1 MFTDMFLYGLIVPV
15 LPFMLE
21 ERVHTPKSQIQSYV
35 STLLAVYAAAS
46 MVASPVSG
54 ILADKLSSSRQLP
67 FLLGLII
74 LALATV
80 LLAVGQSIVVLTIAR
95 LLQGA
100 SSGVVW
106 TVGLALLVET
116 VGPENLGKAI
126 GSIFS
131 VLSVATLLA
140 PVLGGIL
147 YAKTGYGGVFGL
159 GVAFL
164 ALDFLMRLLVIEKK
178 VAAKYSPP
186 TSPSCASTTSTTSSS
201 DPEVAP
207 LTESTPLLANPCPFS
222 QSPYHLQPP
231 KTALTRTLPILLCL
245 RNPSLLTA
253 LFLGLIQALLLG
265 AFDATVPLVAS
276 TRYNFDS
283 LSAGL
288 LFLPLGASDLL
299 LGPLFGWAVD
309 RYGTKPLAVLGY
321 TYLVPALTLL
331 RLPRP
336 HPAPGQTP
344 QQVALFAALLAL
356 SGAGLAVISAP
367 ALVEAGAVVER
378 FWKVNPAL
386 FGDRGP
392 YAQLYGFNSMVWSGG
407 LTLGPLVAGGLRERI
422 GYGNMCAVLAGVCAV
437 TAGLAV
443 GFVEG
448 TPREWWRRWRERRE
462 IERRVVE

>member
-1 MFTDMFLYGLIVPV
+1 MDPYACHPLFISTNSTDRRP
-15 LPFMLE
+15 
-21 ERVHTPKSQIQSYV
+21 IQ
-35 STLLAVYAAAS
+35 
-46 MVASPVSG
+46 
-54 ILADKLSSSRQLP
+54 
-67 FLLGLII
+67 
-74 LALATV
+74 
-80 LLAVGQSIVVLTIAR
+80 
-95 LLQGA
+95 
-100 SSGVVW
+100 
-106 TVGLALLVET
+106 
-116 VGPENLGKAI
+116 
-126 GSIFS
+126 IFS
-131 VLSVATLLA
+131 ILSVATLFA

-147 YAKTGYGGVFGL
+147 YARTGYGGVFGL

-178 VAAKYSPP
+178 VAAKYSHP
-186 TSPSCASTTSTTSSS
+186 TSPSCPFTTSTTSS
-201 DPEVAP
+201 DPEAAP
-207 LTESTPLLANPCPFS
+207 LTESTPLLANSCPSS
-222 QSPYHLQPP
+222 QSLYDLPPP
-231 KTALTRTLPILLCL
+231 KTALTRVLPILLCL

-253 LFLGLIQALLLG
+253 FFLGLIQALLLG

-356 SGAGLAVISAP
+356 SGVGLAVINAP

-378 FWKVNPAL
+378 FWKANPAL

-407 LTLGPLVAGGLRERI
+407 LTLGPLVAGSLRERI
-422 GYGNMCAVLAGVCAV
+422 GYGDMCAVLAGVCAV

-448 TPREWWRRWRERRE
+448 TPREWWRGWTERRE
-462 IERRVVE
+462 IERREVE

>member
-1 MFTDMFLYGLIVPV
+1 MDPYAYHPLF
-15 LPFMLE
+15 
-21 ERVHTPKSQIQSYV
+21 V
-35 STLLAVYAAAS
+35 STN
-46 MVASPVSG
+46 PTDRRP
-54 ILADKLSSSRQLP
+54 IQ
-67 FLLGLII
+67 
-74 LALATV
+74 
-80 LLAVGQSIVVLTIAR
+80 
-95 LLQGA
+95 
-100 SSGVVW
+100 
-106 TVGLALLVET
+106 
-116 VGPENLGKAI
+116 
-126 GSIFS
+126 IFS
-131 VLSVATLLA
+131 ILSVATLFA

-186 TSPSCASTTSTTSSS
+186 TSPSCASTTSSS
-201 DPEVAP
+201 DPEAAP
-207 LTESTPLLANPCPFS
+207 LAESTPLLANSCPSS
-222 QSPYHLQPP
+222 QSLYDLPPP
-231 KTALTRTLPILLCL
+231 KTALTRVLPILLCL

-253 LFLGLIQALLLG
+253 FFLGLIQALLLG

-299 LGPLFGWAVD
+299 FGPLFGWAVD

-356 SGAGLAVISAP
+356 SGVGLAVINAP

-378 FWKVNPAL
+378 FWKANPAL

-407 LTLGPLVAGGLRERI
+407 LTLGPLVAGSLRERI
-422 GYGNMCAVLAGVCAV
+422 GYGDMCAVLAGVCAV

-448 TPREWWRRWRERRE
+448 TPKEWWRGWRERRE
-462 IERRVVE
+462 IERREVE